1 MDLNFALLEVDEFNL
16 LTDRTTGIVVIKNVA
31 AEAGISR
38 STGGR
43 GLVVGHILNDIGWS
57 DIFFGNEGNQWI
69 GNPGDNF
76 LFKNLGNGTFAETEF
91 LVSNE
96 NLRGI
101 ALADLNNDGL
111 LDIICGNWEGNHR
124 IFLPLKAKSGRHFR
138 NVAAAFFEQPSQIRT
153 VLVK

>member
-1 MDLNFALLEVDEFNL
+1 MLFLLLLFDAFHTHTHTHTHTVKCNKTMTSLHAILYNYSLLLRSIRVFMDLNFALLEVDEFNP
-16 LTDRTTGIVVIKNVA
+16 LTDRTTGTVVIKNVA

-43 GLVVGHILNDIGWS
+43 GLVVGPILNDIGWS

-76 LFKNLGNGTFAETEF
+76 LYKNLGNGTFADVAGDTEI

-96 NLRGI
+96 M
-101 ALADLNNDGL
+101 D
-111 LDIICGNWEGNHR
+111 
-124 IFLPLKAKSGRHFR
+124 
-138 NVAAAFFEQPSQIRT
+138 V
-153 VLVK
+153 VLH

>member
-1 MDLNFALLEVDEFNL
+1 MDLTFALLEVDGFNL
-16 LTDRTTGIVVIKNVA
+16 LTDRKTGIVVIKTVA

-38 STGGR
+38 SMGGR
-43 GLVVGHILNDIGWS
+43 GLMVGPILNDIGWS

-69 GNPGDNF
+69 GNPCDNF
-76 LFKNLGNGTFAETEF
+76 LLKNLGNGTFAETEI

-96 NLRGI
+96 NESGI
-101 ALADLNNDGL
+101 ALVDLSNDGL

-124 IFLPLKAKSGRHFR
+124 IFLQFKAKSGRHFR

>member
-43 GLVVGHILNDIGWS
+43 GLMLGPILNDIGWS

-76 LFKNLGNGTFAETEF
+76 LFKNLGNGTFADVAGETEI

-96 NLRGI
+96 NGRGI
-101 ALADLNNDGL
+101 ALTDLNNDGL
-111 LDIICGNWEGNHR
+111 LDIICGN
-124 IFLPLKAKSGRHFR
+124 
-138 NVAAAFFEQPSQIRT
+138 
-153 VLVK
+153 